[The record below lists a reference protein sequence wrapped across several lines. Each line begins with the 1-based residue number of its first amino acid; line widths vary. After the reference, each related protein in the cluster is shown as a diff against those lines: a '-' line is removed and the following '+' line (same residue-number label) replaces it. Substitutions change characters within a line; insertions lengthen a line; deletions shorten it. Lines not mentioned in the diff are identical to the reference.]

1 MGQIVRPKHNG
12 RSINPCGKEY
22 NAMIEILDMIAGTI
36 VLTFI
41 TAPVWL
47 PIVAIVHEF
56 MEFMMKN

>member
-1 MGQIVRPKHNG
+1 
-12 RSINPCGKEY
+12 
-22 NAMIEILDMIAGTI
+22 MIEILDMIAGTI